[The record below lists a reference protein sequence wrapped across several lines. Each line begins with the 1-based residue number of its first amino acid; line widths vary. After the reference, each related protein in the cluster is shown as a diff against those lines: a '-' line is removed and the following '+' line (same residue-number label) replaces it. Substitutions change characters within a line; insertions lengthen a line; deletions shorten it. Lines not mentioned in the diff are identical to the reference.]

1 MLQVVDKVYVP
12 SWDPLGQYVLESPV
26 SSPKSSPMNPESF
39 HYDEPNNQLINGYHD
54 VLMDEMMINYNLGLP
69 LMENYWNIDYNTLN
83 ELQDSSKMDWNG
95 KSEIKS
101 EKKEEKGIKISREVA
116 KKSENKTNN
125 KNNKKRKRTDENK
138 VSDTN
143 SVFLSREELLNIS
156 STDLEARI
164 AVITS
169 QRPLTSSEIKEIK
182 KQKRLVKNR
191 EYSQQSRAKKK
202 VRLQELEETV
212 NQLNDENKALKQDI
226 YNLQCRI
233 KFLEEQ
239 KQNPEPQDFPL
250 STSEPQAF
258 PLSTSE
264 PQAFPRSTSEPQE
277 DDYHSNWH
285 QALFFI
291 ILFSFGIL
299 FNIGISDPNK
309 AQELKFKLPKD
320 NFEKVF
326 RPRDLLQLVK
336 TEPNYSSLSSRE
348 HLFPNFYTMD
358 DVDSSLLLANQCIN
372 SSITQLTALNLTYFN
387 LT

>member
-1 MLQVVDKVYVP
+1 MEKV
-12 SWDPLGQYVLESPV
+12 
-26 SSPKSSPMNPESF
+26 K
-39 HYDEPNNQLINGYHD
+39 
-54 VLMDEMMINYNLGLP
+54 
-69 LMENYWNIDYNTLN
+69 LN
-83 ELQDSSKMDWNG
+83 RK
-95 KSEIKS
+95 
-101 EKKEEKGIKISREVA
+101 KKEEKGIKISREVA

-125 KNNKKRKRTDENK
+125 KNNKKKRKRTDENK